1 MPRKTKYIFD
11 YFDDESPA
19 GTEFRRLHV
28 RLAREAENQTLR
40 TVQFTSSRR
49 GEGKS
54 TTSTHLA
61 LTIARHMEG
70 RLILVDLDLR
80 KPRVHEI
87 FSMPQAKG
95 MTDLMRGM
103 LPMNA
108 VLKDTPQPNMK
119 VITSGRVISGP
130 SKLFEPRVIQRTLA
144 MITEECDLA
153 IIDSPPLLPVSD
165 PLLLAPEVDGVVLV
179 VMAGRTPRQVVQRA
193 RELLSDV
200 DANVLGAVVNNASE
214 ALPYYYD
221 YKYYGYA
228 EEIPRVRTSRGGSRP
243 RGEVK
248 LVGQS
253 NNDTVDRQQLQ

>member
-1 MPRKTKYIFD
+1 MAKTQRNIFE
-11 YFDDESPA
+11 YFEDESPA

-28 RLAREAENQTLR
+28 RLLR
-40 TVQFTSSRR
+40 QADSQPLKTVQFTSSRR

-61 LTIARHMEG
+61 LSVARHTEG
-70 RLILVDLDLR
+70 KVLLVDLDLR

-87 FSMPQAKG
+87 YGLPQAKG
-95 MTDLMRGM
+95 MTDFMRGV
-103 LPMNA
+103 LPMAA
-108 VLKDTPQPNMK
+108 VLKETEQPNLK

-130 SKLFEPRVIQRTLA
+130 SKLFEEQVLRRTLQQLSDA
-144 MITEECDLA
+144 FDLC

-165 PLLLAPEVDGVVLV
+165 PLLLAPRVDGVVLV
-179 VMAGRTPRQVVQRA
+179 VLAGRTPRQVVRRS

-200 DANVLGAVVNNASE
+200 EANVLGAVVNNAQE

-221 YKYYGYA
+221 YKYYGY
-228 EEIPRVRTSRGGSRP
+228 EEEVPRVRAPRGER

-248 LVGQS
+248 LVSQREALS
-253 NNDTVDRQQLQ
+253 P